1 MAQQIVVVGLGNYSI
16 DELPMGVYRKLQS
29 VDTVYARTLEHP
41 VINELKDINWKSFD
55 SVYEKHDDFI
65 NVYTEIVDTLI
76 EKAETEDVIY
86 AVPGDPSV
94 AETTTQLLLEKFP
107 NVKIL
112 GGKSFLDDMFRA
124 VNIDPNDGFTL
135 LDGTNLSE
143 TTLNVRTNT
152 IITQVYD
159 QLVASDIKVT
169 LMERYPDEH
178 EVMIVSNAR
187 LGEADVITCPLY
199 EMDHHAELSNLT
211 SLFVPKILEEHPMYN
226 DFQYLEHTID
236 TLVSED
242 GCPWDKVQTHD
253 SLKRYIIEEAFE
265 LIEAIDEE
273 DIDHM
278 VEELGDILLQV
289 MLHASIGKKEG
300 FFDVREVVQ
309 ELTSKM
315 IRRHPHVFSD
325 QEANDIEDLNRIWQS
340 EKIKEG
346 KVEREKLEKIF
357 ADYFLKLYDKT
368 KLEGLGEDGL
378 KEFINK
384 GDLTI

>member
-211 SLFVPKILEEHPMYN
+211 SLFVPKILEEHQMYN

-325 QEANDIEDLNRIWQS
+325 QETNDIEDLNRIWQS

>member
-76 EKAETEDVIY
+76 EKAEIEDVIY

-211 SLFVPKILEEHPMYN
+211 SLFVPKILEEHQMYN

>member
-76 EKAETEDVIY
+76 EKAEIEDVIY

-211 SLFVPKILEEHPMYN
+211 SLFVPKILEEHQMYN

-315 IRRHPHVFSD
+315 IRRHRHVFSD

>member
-143 TTLNVRTNT
+143 TILNVRTNT

-211 SLFVPKILEEHPMYN
+211 SLFVPKILEEHQMYN

>member
-1 MAQQIVVVGLGNYSI
+1 MAQQIVVVGIGNYSI

-211 SLFVPKILEEHPMYN
+211 SLFVPKILEEHQMYN

>member
-41 VINELKDINWKSFD
+41 VINELKDIKWKSFD

-211 SLFVPKILEEHPMYN
+211 SLFVPKILEEHQMYN

>member
-1 MAQQIVVVGLGNYSI
+1 MAQQIIVVGLGNYSI

-29 VDTVYARTLEHP
+29 ADTVYARTLEHP
-41 VINELKDINWKSFD
+41 VIKELTDLKWQGFD
-55 SVYEKHDDFI
+55 SVYEKHADFI
-65 NVYTEIVDTLI
+65 TVYEEIVDTLI
-76 EKAETEDVIY
+76 KKADTDDVIY
-86 AVPGDPSV
+86 AVPGDPMV
-94 AETTTQLLLEKFP
+94 AETTTQLLIERYP
-107 NVKIL
+107 DVKIL

-135 LDGTNLSE
+135 LDGTNLE
-143 TTLNVRTNT
+143 DTTLNVRTNT

-178 EVMIVSNAR
+178 PVKLVSNAR
-187 LGEADVITCPLY
+187 LGVADVITCPLY

-211 SLFVPKILEEHPMYN
+211 SLFVPKISEQQQMYN
-226 DFQYLEHTID
+226 DFQYLEQTID

-242 GCPWDKVQTHD
+242 GCPWDKVQTHET
-253 SLKRYIIEEAFE
+253 LKRYIIEESFE

-273 DIDHM
+273 DIDHII
-278 VEELGDILLQV
+278 EELGDVLLQV

-300 FFDVREVVQ
+300 YFDVREVVQ

-315 IRRHPHVFSD
+315 IRRHPHVFGNK
-325 QEANDIEDLNRIWQS
+325 EAKNIEDLNQIWQS
-340 EKIKEG
+340 EKLKEG
-346 KVEREKLEKIF
+346 KVKREKLEKIF

-368 KLEGLGEDGL
+368 KLEGLSEDEL

>member
-211 SLFVPKILEEHPMYN
+211 SLFVPKILEEHQMYN

-273 DIDHM
+273 DVDHM

-346 KVEREKLEKIF
+346 KVEREKLEEIF
-357 ADYFLKLYDKT
+357 ADYFLKLYDKS

>member
-211 SLFVPKILEEHPMYN
+211 SLFVPKILEEHQMYN

>member
-107 NVKIL
+107 NVKFL

-211 SLFVPKILEEHPMYN
+211 SLFVPKILEEHQMYN

-253 SLKRYIIEEAFE
+253 SLKRYILEEAFE

>member
-211 SLFVPKILEEHPMYN
+211 SLFVPKILEEHQMYN

-253 SLKRYIIEEAFE
+253 SLKRYILEEAFE